1 MYKIR
6 FVWVGKTQDPLLRN
20 GMRDYLSRL
29 SRFVPAEILELKTST
44 STTAVDAVKT
54 KETRLIQ
61 QHLNKAD
68 HNILLDEGGVQYT
81 SQTFAASLES
91 LKLIQTKRVNFVIG
105 CAHGF
110 DHAVIPN
117 ATLLS
122 LSPMTFPHQLTR
134 LILLEQVYR
143 AFTIMNN
150 HRYHH

>member
-1 MYKIR
+1 M
-6 FVWVGKTQDPLLRN
+6 RN
-20 GMRDYLSRL
+20 GIKDYLSRL
-29 SRFVPAEILELKTST
+29 SRFVRVEILELKAST
-44 STTAVDAVKT
+44 PPAAVDAVKT

-61 QHLNKAD
+61 QNLNKSD
-68 HNILLDEGGVQYT
+68 HNILLDESGVQYT

-105 CAHGF
+105 GAHGF
-110 DHAVIPN
+110 DHTVMPD

-134 LILLEQVYR
+134 LIILEQVYR

-150 HRYHH
+150 HRYHP

>member
-1 MYKIR
+1 M
-6 FVWVGKTQDPLLRN
+6 RN
-20 GMRDYLSRL
+20 GIKDYLGRL
-29 SRFVPAEILELKTST
+29 SRFVPVEILELKAST
-44 STTAVDAVKT
+44 PTAAVDAVKT

-61 QHLNKAD
+61 QNLNKSD
-68 HNILLDEGGVQYT
+68 HNILLDESGVQYT

-105 CAHGF
+105 GAHGF
-110 DHAVIPN
+110 DHTVMPD